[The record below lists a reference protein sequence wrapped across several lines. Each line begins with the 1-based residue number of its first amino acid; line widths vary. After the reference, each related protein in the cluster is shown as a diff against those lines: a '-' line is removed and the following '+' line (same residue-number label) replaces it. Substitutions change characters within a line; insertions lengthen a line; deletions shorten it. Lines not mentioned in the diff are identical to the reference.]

1 MSFNPSKSNLTLFL
15 QLSLEEGE
23 LQEQGIE
30 RFLMHCQCVSISSNL
45 KQKIM
50 DAPVLR
56 LGIHTLINLSI
67 TSGYYMGTNVEN
79 SMEIIP
85 NLDVTM
91 DIDNER
97 TSSGHLDTLGVNI
110 LQTNLIS
117 NTTTLADLKHIAVVF
132 Y

>member
-1 MSFNPSKSNLTLFL
+1 
-15 QLSLEEGE
+15 
-23 LQEQGIE
+23 
-30 RFLMHCQCVSISSNL
+30 
-45 KQKIM
+45 M